1 MLQLPLKNESN
12 CSVLFEL
19 RQVVAKVDGK
29 EEKKEEEEEKEEVE
43 EEEEKEEEKKDRSG
57 GSFVVGE
64 GIYHVAVSC
73 RSRKL
78 FRCVF

>member
-1 MLQLPLKNESN
+1 M
-12 CSVLFEL
+12 LFEL

-43 EEEEKEEEKKDRSG
+43 EEEEEEVEKEVEKKNGSG